1 MPNITKYTK
10 STIIA
15 ALKDIRSRGWIK
27 STRNAHN
34 DGAIGNTLEDLLG
47 IQENNLP
54 IPNASEWELK
64 TQRRNT
70 TALLTLFHLEP
81 SPRALHIADYLL
93 ANYGW
98 RHKEAGKKY
107 PENEKSF
114 RQTLSYLKPTVRGFF
129 ADVDDVNRRIVVRFD
144 PTQISGELSDWK
156 NMLTADRNIEY
167 DEDYIPYWGFDE
179 VYHKAGI
186 KLGN

>member
-1 MPNITKYTK
+1 MSCVTKYTK

-15 ALKDIRSRGWIK
+15 ALRDIRSLGWIK
-27 STRNAHN
+27 SARNVRN

-47 IQENNLP
+47 ISENNLP

-64 TQRRNT
+64 TQRKDT

-107 PENEKSF
+107 PESERSF

-129 ADVDDVNRRIVVRFD
+129 ADIDEADRRIVVRFD
-144 PTQISGELSDWK
+144 ASEISDEFSDWK
-156 NMLTADRNIEY
+156 NMLIERGMMDY
-167 DEDYIPYWGFDE
+167 DKDYLPYWGFDE
-179 VYHKAGI
+179 
-186 KLGN
+186 